1 MEVQPNTGSVIP
13 DANGMGP
20 TNANNLMTA
29 NTAKDLQSQ
38 ADATAVKENR
48 AGKPASGASTA
59 TQVPITYKG
68 NFKNNSIDSAALM
81 FGNVPKPVPPPT
93 NFNSGLRKASASG
106 KLDDNPSFKEKVDAA
121 PITKK
126 NCKY

>member
-29 NTAKDLQSQ
+29 NTAKDLQSK

-48 AGKPASGASTA
+48 AGTPASGASNA

-68 NFKNNSIDSAALM
+68 NFKNKSIDSAATM
-81 FGNVPKPVPPPT
+81 FGNVRNPVPSPSQ
-93 NFNSGLRKASASG
+93 FNKGFESLPQTVQDKIDPAGESDK
-106 KLDDNPSFKEKVDAA
+106 AA
-121 PITKK
+121 PTK
-126 NCKY
+126 N